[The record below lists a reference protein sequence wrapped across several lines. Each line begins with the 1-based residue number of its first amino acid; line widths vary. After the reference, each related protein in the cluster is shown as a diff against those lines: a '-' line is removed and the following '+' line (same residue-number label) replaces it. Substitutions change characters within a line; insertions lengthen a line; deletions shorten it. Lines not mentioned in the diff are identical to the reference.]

1 MRESD
6 LPDHL
11 SVPDGFAL
19 STSRGQFS
27 NHNGPFY
34 RASADGDVRS
44 GFFVLE
50 RHCNGMGFLHG
61 GMTSAFADAALAW
74 AVWTHT
80 HRFSVTLKLTLQY
93 FEPVRLHAWLEAEPK
108 ILSVE
113 DGIAHAHCDLRTS
126 GETISARADATF
138 RTLRR
143 TRK

>member
-11 SVPDGFAL
+11 TVPNGFAL
-19 STSRGQFS
+19 STSRGLFT
-27 NHNGPFY
+27 NHNGPIY
-34 RASADGDVRS
+34 RATAEGDDRS

-74 AVWTHT
+74 AVWNQTQK
-80 HRFSVTLKLTLQY
+80 FSVTLKLTLQY

-113 DGIAHAHCDLRTS
+113 DGIAHVYCDLRAS
-126 GETISARADATF
+126 EKGIAARADATF